1 VGILSNFL
9 GLRDARARSRQPEP
23 PAVIRPAEPA
33 EVDAALRLVLSG
45 QSGGGSVGDEQVQD
59 FIAFSNERGID
70 LGLLWI
76 AANGDDGQLT
86 HAALPVISPGR
97 TMLLFASP
105 PVSSCDPAEP
115 TVSRLIDA
123 VCVAAAPRGVDL
135 AQALVD
141 PADEPLLRVY
151 AGARFESMAEL
162 IYLQG
167 APHDGTPPPLPPNF
181 HWLAYSPEAHA
192 QFADTILATYRD
204 SLDCPALNG
213 LRCIDDVIDG
223 HKASGIFDPAH
234 WLLLVEAQRPV
245 GVLLLASSGRD
256 QGLMEL
262 VYLGLSP
269 ESRGRRLAEL
279 LVKQA
284 FAIAL
289 ASKHPRISLAVDA
302 KNVPALKL
310 YYRHGMN
317 RIASKIALM
326 RDLRTSPPGRSG

>member
-1 VGILSNFL
+1 
-9 GLRDARARSRQPEP
+9 
-23 PAVIRPAEPA
+23 VIRPAAPG

-45 QSGGGSVGDEQVQD
+45 QSGGASVGQEQVQD
-59 FIAFSNERGID
+59 FIAFALERGID
-70 LGLLWI
+70 LGLLWV
-76 AANGDDGQLT
+76 AANGDDGKLT

-97 TMLLFASP
+97 TMLLFASHP
-105 PVSSCDPAEP
+105 TSGDPQEAA
-115 TVSRLIDA
+115 VSRLIDA
-123 VCVAAAPRGVDL
+123 VCAAAAPRGVDL

-151 AGARFESMAEL
+151 GGARFERMAEL

-167 APHDGTPPPLPPNF
+167 APHDGTPPPLPPSF
-181 HWLAYSPEAHA
+181 GWITYSPAVHS
-192 QFADTILATYRD
+192 QFADAILATYRD

-213 LRCIDDVIDG
+213 MRCIDDVIDG
-223 HKASGIFDPAH
+223 HKASGVFDPSH
-234 WLLLVEAQRPV
+234 WLVLVEAERAV
-245 GVLLLASSGRD
+245 GVLLMASSGRD
-256 QGLMEL
+256 QALMEL

-269 ESRGRRLAEL
+269 ESRGRKLAEL

-289 ASKHPRISLAVDA
+289 ASNHPRISLAVDA

-317 RIASKIALM
+317 RVASKIALM
-326 RDLRTSPPGRSG
+326 RDLRTSRPGRSG